1 MFSLSSF
8 QYLLL
13 AAIGAYL
20 QKQLFLPPIAT
31 LCNHFQITERELQL
45 LLQNWCG
52 IDLPTFAVRI
62 KASYPKL
69 LLQQQKDLFSITTD
83 SVFVPNDYIVL
94 EQISS
99 EISKLYY
106 SIQPTP
112 VGDML
117 IACTETA
124 IVWAAF
130 CEDREQA
137 IKSLQENF
145 PTTAMIYFPTPLM
158 ELAISFFDIQNP
170 PTKKIK
176 LAVKATDFQL
186 QVWQQ
191 LLLIPFGETTTYGKI
206 ATIISNVKASRAVG
220 TAVGAN
226 PVAFLIPC
234 HRVIA
239 GNGMVG
245 DYRWSSIRKSLL
257 LCWESVIK
265 TT

>member
-1 MFSLSSF
+1 MFSRSSS

-13 AAIGAYL
+13 AAIGVYL
-20 QKQLFLPPIAT
+20 QKQPYLPSIAT
-31 LCNHFQITERELQL
+31 LCIRFQITESELQL

-62 KASYPKL
+62 KATYPKL
-69 LLQQQKDLFSITTD
+69 LLQQQKDIFSSTTD
-83 SVFVPNDYIVL
+83 TIFVPTDYIEL
-94 EQISS
+94 GQISS
-99 EISKLYY
+99 KISTLYY
-106 SIQPTP
+106 SIQTTP

-124 IVWAAF
+124 IVWSAF
-130 CEDREQA
+130 CEDKEQA
-137 IKSLQENF
+137 LISLQANF
-145 PTTAMIYFPTPLM
+145 PTASLIYSCTPLM
-158 ELAISFFDIQNP
+158 EIAISFFDIQNP

-191 LLLIPFGETTTYGKI
+191 LLMIPFGETTTYGKI
-206 ATIISNVKASRAVG
+206 ATIVSNVKASRAIG

-226 PVAFLIPC
+226 PIAFLIPC

-239 GNGMVG
+239 GSGMVG